1 MIILD
6 TNVLS
11 GLMRSTPDPLVV
23 RWLDDQPAPSLWTT
37 SVTLFEVRHG
47 LLSLPAGRRRTQLQD
62 AFEQLLRHDLEGRVL
77 DFGAEASAAAA
88 EIAARNRASGRPV
101 DVRDVLIAG
110 IARSRR
116 AALATR
122 NARHFEGTGVEVV
135 DPWAS
140 RGTVSAGRLRRGRGR
155 PG

>member
-11 GLMRSTPDPLVV
+11 GLMRSTPDPPVV
-23 RWLDDQPAPSLWTT
+23 RWLDEQPAPSLWTT

-77 DFGAEASAAAA
+77 DFDAEASAAAA

-122 NARHFEGTGVEVV
+122 NARHFEGTGVELV

>member
-1 MIILD
+1 
-6 TNVLS
+6 
-11 GLMRSTPDPLVV
+11 
-23 RWLDDQPAPSLWTT
+23 
-37 SVTLFEVRHG
+37 
-47 LLSLPAGRRRTQLQD
+47 
-62 AFEQLLRHDLEGRVL
+62 VL
-77 DFGAEASAAAA
+77 DFDAEASAAAA
-88 EIAARNRASGRPV
+88 EIAARHRASGRPV

-122 NARHFEGTGVEVV
+122 NARHVEGTGVEVV

-140 RGTVSAGRLRRGRGR
+140 RGTVSAGRLRGGRGR

>member
-23 RWLDDQPAPSLWTT
+23 RWLDEQPAPSLWTT

-62 AFEQLLRHDLEGRVL
+62 AFEQLLRHDL
-77 DFGAEASAAAA
+77 
-88 EIAARNRASGRPV
+88 
-101 DVRDVLIAG
+101 
-110 IARSRR
+110 
-116 AALATR
+116 
-122 NARHFEGTGVEVV
+122 
-135 DPWAS
+135 
-140 RGTVSAGRLRRGRGR
+140 
-155 PG
+155 